1 MFFWKKDKKKE
12 EKAAPAMLLKEN
24 IKVNCKSMA
33 KEQVIEAVGKML
45 VDSGYVNADY
55 VDAMKESE
63 KTFSTC
69 MGNCLAMPH
78 GVEAAKKEILHS
90 GIAVMIFPEGV
101 DWDGE
106 EVKVVVG
113 IAGVGEEHLAILAN
127 IAGCLESMEDVE
139 KLVAGDADYI
149 YSVLAN

>member
-55 VDAMKESE
+55 VDAMKERE

-113 IAGVGEEHLAILAN
+113 IAGVGEEHLTILAN

>member
-55 VDAMKESE
+55 VDAMKKKE